1 MARLE
6 RFHTF
11 EAEVSG
17 QLNEK
22 VANEAK
28 VQHLSLEIENLET
41 THPRNRMHEVEIA
54 ERLKALKRTRMEYKD
69 CSTQYLLD
77 VIPHIR
83 AYSECCKIMSETPII
98 GTPQRYTM
106 GSVYK
111 NYQKQYNRKDNFG
124 STSQTCDMPR
134 CALGICDRCHH
145 SNMIFD
151 SVTSTNVC
159 EECGNSV
166 NVIMNE
172 TVNATFGQTG
182 IVQTKYAYKRI
193 NHFNEWLN
201 TFQAK
206 ETTLIEEHVVD
217 TIRQEFKKNRYTEPE
232 DVTTQR
238 VREYLKLNKFNKFYE
253 HSSQIASVI
262 SGIPAVSISKIQEHR
277 LRTMFQIIQ
286 KPFETVCPKDRKN
299 FPSYAFILHKF
310 CELLSYDDIIHMFPL
325 LKSRE
330 KLFQLDNIWKD
341 ICLDLKWEF
350 IPSI

>member
-22 VANEAK
+22 IANEAK
-28 VQHLSLEIENLET
+28 VQHLSLEIDTLET
-41 THPRNRMHEVEIA
+41 THPKNRMHEVEIA
-54 ERLKALKRTRMEYKD
+54 ERLKELKQTRMEYTD

-83 AYSECCKIMSETPII
+83 AYSDCCRIMSETPVI

-124 STSQTCDMPR
+124 STSQTCDMSR

-206 ETTLIEEHVVD
+206 ETAT
-217 TIRQEFKKNRYTEPE
+217 PS
-232 DVTTQR
+232 
-238 VREYLKLNKFNKFYE
+238 LKMLPLKESVNISNST
-253 HSSQIASVI
+253 SSTSFTNTR
-262 SGIPAVSISKIQEHR
+262 HR
-277 LRTMFQIIQ
+277 LHQLYLEYPLFQFQ
-286 KPFETVCPKDRKN
+286 E
-299 FPSYAFILHKF
+299 
-310 CELLSYDDIIHMFPL
+310 
-325 LKSRE
+325 LKSIDFAQCFRSY
-330 KLFQLDNIWKD
+330 KSHLRQCAPRIAKTSHLMHLFFTSSAS
-341 ICLDLKWEF
+341 C
-350 IPSI
+350 